1 MPDKHLHII
10 SFDVPYPANYGG
22 VIDVYYKLVA
32 LKKVGIHIHLH
43 CYEYGREHAEEL
55 EALCGKVYYYP
66 RKSGL
71 LAAVSI
77 TPYIVKSRQSK
88 ALLENLLKDDYPI
101 LFEGLHTCSYLN
113 APELKDRKKIYRE
126 SNIEHHYY
134 FHLFKAEKNY
144 FKKLYHLS
152 ESVKLKFYQK
162 KLKYAGLMLTISQT
176 DTEYLKKRFPDGN
189 IEYLPSFHPNEKF
202 TIIPGKGEY
211 AFYHGKLSVT
221 ENYNAAEYLIKEVFA
236 GSNKNLLIAGMDPP
250 EHLKKLTEKH
260 SNIELIENPNNDKM
274 HDLVRNAHINVLVT
288 FQATGLKLK
297 LLNCLYQGRFCL
309 VNPDM
314 VQGTGLESLCEIA
327 GNADGLK
334 MKVEE
339 LFART
344 FNTTEIDEREKL
356 LNKKYSNEKNA
367 ERLIGLLT

>member
-1 MPDKHLHII
+1 
-10 SFDVPYPANYGG
+10 
-22 VIDVYYKLVA
+22 
-32 LKKVGIHIHLH
+32 
-43 CYEYGREHAEEL
+43 
-55 EALCGKVYYYP
+55 
-66 RKSGL
+66 
-71 LAAVSI
+71 
-77 TPYIVKSRQSK
+77 
-88 ALLENLLKDDYPI
+88 
-101 LFEGLHTCSYLN
+101 
-113 APELKDRKKIYRE
+113 
-126 SNIEHHYY
+126 
-134 FHLFKAEKNY
+134 
-144 FKKLYHLS
+144 
-152 ESVKLKFYQK
+152 
-162 KLKYAGLMLTISQT
+162 MLTISQT